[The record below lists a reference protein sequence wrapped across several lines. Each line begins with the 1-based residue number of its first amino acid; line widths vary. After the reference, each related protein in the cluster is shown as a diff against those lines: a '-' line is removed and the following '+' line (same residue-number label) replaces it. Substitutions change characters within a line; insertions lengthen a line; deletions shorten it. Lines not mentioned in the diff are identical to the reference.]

1 MPRTRFS
8 QTIALFNNKGV
19 ALLSVQEID
28 GAIRYFQRALC
39 WLKRAVDASDDWM
52 VQHED
57 SAGSIGRRIKTDF
70 VDLPHF
76 PSREEDSVYMCN
88 EAVIMVLDQDQD
100 YQDPDLF
107 HHDGTVIVLFNYA
120 LACHHR
126 RYAST
131 YLRRALELYD
141 LLAHLGLSSLENASL
156 TAAALNNRAHI
167 AGDCLCCPAESRCSL
182 ERLAYLLSAEAK
194 SPGMFSPFQWSQ
206 LSWNVVLLLQGHAA
220 AQAA

>member
-1 MPRTRFS
+1 M
-8 QTIALFNNKGV
+8 QD
-19 ALLSVQEID
+19 ID

-39 WLKRAVDASDDWM
+39 CLKRAVVEDGWM
-52 VQHED
+52 VQQHKD
-57 SAGSIGRRIKTDF
+57 AAGSISRRITTDF

-76 PSREEDSVYMCN
+76 PSREDDSVYICN
-88 EAVIMVLDQDQD
+88 EAVIMVLDRDQD
-100 YQDPDLF
+100 FQDADLF

-126 RYAST
+126 RDVSA
-131 YLRRALELYD
+131 YLRRAMELYD
-141 LLAHLGLSSLENASL
+141 LLFQLGLSSQENASL

-167 AGDCLCCPAESRCSL
+167 AGDCLCCPAESRFSL
-182 ERLAYLLSAEAK
+182 ERLAHLLLAEAK
-194 SPGMFSPFQWSQ
+194 SPGMFSANQWTQ